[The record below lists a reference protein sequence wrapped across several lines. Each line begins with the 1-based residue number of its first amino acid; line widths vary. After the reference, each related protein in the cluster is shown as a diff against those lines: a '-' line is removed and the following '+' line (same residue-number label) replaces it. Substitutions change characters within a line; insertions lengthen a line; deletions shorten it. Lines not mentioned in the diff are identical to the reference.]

1 MGALDEL
8 LERNRRIAEGS
19 GAELPKLPRHRL
31 VVLAC
36 MDHRVDPAEVLGLN
50 LGDAVVIRNPGGRV
64 TPAFLQQLDVL
75 ARVFPQVEA
84 SEERFE
90 LALIQHTE
98 CGFARL
104 SAQEEHSVLVADYF
118 GVALERLAERAP
130 GDPYEGVRADIEL
143 LADEARVP
151 ASLVVS
157 GLVYEMGSRRLE
169 LVERRAPLRT
179 PA

>member
-1 MGALDEL
+1 MGLDEL
-8 LERNRRIAEGS
+8 LDRNRRIAEGAD
-19 GAELPKLPRHRL
+19 GELPALPRSRL

-36 MDHRVDPAEVLGLN
+36 MDHRVDPAAVLGLE

-64 TPAFLQQLDVL
+64 TPAFVQQLEVL
-75 ARVFPQVEA
+75 TRVFPQVAAGED
-84 SEERFE
+84 SFE

-104 SAQEEHSVLVADYF
+104 SGAEEHRGLVAGYF
-118 GVALERLAERAP
+118 GVPPERLGERAP

-143 LADEARVP
+143 LAGEESVP
-151 ASLVVS
+151 GSLAVA

-169 LVERRAPLRT
+169 LVERRAPLRP

>member
-8 LERNRRIAEGS
+8 LGRNRRIAD
-19 GAELPKLPRHRL
+19 GAGRELPKLPRQRL

-36 MDHRVDPAEVLGLN
+36 MDHRVDPAAVLGLE

-64 TPAFLQQLDVL
+64 TPAFLQQLEVL
-75 ARVFPQVEA
+75 ARVFPQVDA
-84 SEERFE
+84 DEEPFE

-104 SAQEEHSVLVADYF
+104 SGAEEHLGLVAGYF
-118 GVALERLAERAP
+118 GVPPERLGERAP
-130 GDPYEGVRADIEL
+130 GDPYKGVRADIEL
-143 LADEARVP
+143 LAGEERVP
-151 ASLVVS
+151 GSLAVS

-179 PA
+179 PS

>member
-8 LERNRRIAEGS
+8 LERNRRIAEGAA
-19 GAELPKLPRHRL
+19 AELPKLPRHRL

-64 TPAFLQQLDVL
+64 TPAFLQQLEVL
-75 ARVFPQVEA
+75 ARVFPQVGA

-104 SAQEEHSVLVADYF
+104 SGVDEHRELVSDYF
-118 GVALERLAERAP
+118 GVAPEDLGERAP
-130 GDPYEGVRADIEL
+130 GDPFEGVRADIEL
-143 LADEARVP
+143 LASDERVP
-151 ASLVVS
+151 SALAVS
-157 GLVYEMGSRRLE
+157 GLVYDLGSRRLE
-169 LVERRAPLRT
+169 LVERREPLR
-179 PA
+179 AQA